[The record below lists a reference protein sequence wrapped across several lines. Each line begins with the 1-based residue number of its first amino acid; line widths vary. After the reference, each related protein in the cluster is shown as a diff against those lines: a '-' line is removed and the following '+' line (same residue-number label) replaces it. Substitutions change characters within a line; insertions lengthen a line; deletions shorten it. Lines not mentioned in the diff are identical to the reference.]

1 MSITSGKMSVT
12 STTIGQES
20 TMSDQTSFASI
31 TGDKMDSAII
41 ITLNQFPL

>member
-1 MSITSGKMSVT
+1 MSVT
-12 STTIGQES
+12 NTMSGQES

-31 TGDKMDSAII
+31 TDDKMDSAII